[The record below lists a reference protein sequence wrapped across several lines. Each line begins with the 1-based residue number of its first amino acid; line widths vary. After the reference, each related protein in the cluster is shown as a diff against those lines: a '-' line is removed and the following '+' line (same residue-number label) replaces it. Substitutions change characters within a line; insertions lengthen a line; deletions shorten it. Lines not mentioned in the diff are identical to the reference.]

1 MKIAHSTL
9 AALIVFTCAAP
20 SQQAGSAQGTN
31 PTFSLSIS
39 AAQEVVKSGSAVTVQ
54 VVLTNISDHK
64 IGFPWLLGHPAWN
77 YELNV
82 RDSQGNAVQP
92 APRNWVDKDGR
103 HHARIRAGSVTALS
117 LEPGEAMKHE
127 FDVRDFKT
135 LAQPGKYTI
144 QVQRT
149 DDESKS
155 EVKSN
160 TLTVTVTP

>member
-82 RDSQGNAVQP
+82 RDGEGNPAV
-92 APRNWVDKDGR
+92 ADFVDVAVEG
-103 HHARIRAGSVTALS
+103 
-117 LEPGEAMKHE
+117 GEADAEMIGIG
-127 FDVRDFKT
+127 
-135 LAQPGKYTI
+135 LAQFRDVIGD
-144 QVQRT
+144 VARGFR
-149 DDESKS
+149 
-155 EVKSN
+155 
-160 TLTVTVTP
+160 